1 MGEFHFEI
9 SPELTS
15 VSLLGASFEVTATTL
30 YSCYVAAALVLL
42 ALAFRIFAF
51 PRFQERPKGLQNVI
65 ELIVGSV
72 RNYTIS
78 IGTKH
83 LEGMG
88 SFIFALAMYM
98 LASGLIELFGMRS
111 PMTDL
116 QQTATL
122 AVISFAVIN
131 AYGFARKGPMGRLR
145 HFFPPYV
152 APIRIL
158 TEFAIPVSMACRLF
172 GNMVGGLII
181 MELLYIACAPIVPGV
196 LSLYFTLFHVGMQ
209 TYIFV
214 TLTLTFTHEAIE

>member
-1 MGEFHFEI
+1 MSEFNVIPDKVLVRLFGAAFEI
-9 SPELTS
+9 SE
-15 VSLLGASFEVTATTL
+15 TAL
-30 YSCYVAAALVLL
+30 FSSYVVAAVILL
-42 ALAFRIFAF
+42 ALVFRIFVF
-51 PRFQERPKGLQNVI
+51 PRFKEKPSGLQNII
-65 ELIVGSV
+65 ELVVGAA
-72 RNYTIS
+72 RNYTVS
-78 IGTKH
+78 IGTKE
-83 LEGMG
+83 LSGLG
-88 SFIFALAMYM
+88 GYIFALMVYM
-98 LASGLIELFGMRS
+98 AGCGLLELLGMRS
-111 PMTDL
+111 PLTDI

-122 AVISFAVIN
+122 ALVSFIIIN

-152 APIRIL
+152 APIRIV

-181 MELLYIACAPIVPGV
+181 MELLYSVCAPVIPGI